1 MKIFAALIL
10 AQFWMFPELLTI
22 NFANALTIIADL
34 LCPKVVIQRSDTFDI
49 LWITDKLGQSFDKF
63 RSNNDVVSGIH

>member
-34 LCPKVVIQRSDTFDI
+34 LCPKVVIPGNMV
-49 LWITDKLGQSFDKF
+49 LSFMFKKTRF
-63 RSNNDVVSGIH
+63 RSGSEVT